1 MAEQSNTQA
10 PLQFR
15 RIEDFISR
23 YANNVHFEIS
33 VWDLKLLFSELQ
45 QPPGEPAFIQQHTAI
60 TLPWVQVKLLT
71 LLLQVNITAHET
83 ANGKI
88 IVPTSLL
95 PPVSPPG
102 PEITEPQTRAVLES
116 MFNKFQELIAELNG

>member
-1 MAEQSNTQA
+1 MAEQINVQTSI
-10 PLQFR
+10 QFR
-15 RIEDFISR
+15 RVEDFISR

-45 QPPGEPAFIQQHTAI
+45 QPPGEPAFVQQHTAI
-60 TLPWVQVKLLT
+60 TLPWVQVKLLA
-71 LLLQVNITAHET
+71 LLLQVNIVAHET

-88 IVPTSLL
+88 IVPANLL

-102 PEITEPQTRAVLES
+102 PEITDPQARAVLEN
-116 MFNKFQELIAELNG
+116 MFNKFQELIAEL